1 MQLTLS
7 QEIKDYLLPLIN
19 MTLSDTPD
27 TDLDELAKL
36 LSGELEEV
44 GLIEQDCQEMRI
56 AILNYLRNFAKC
68 KC

>member
-1 MQLTLS
+1 MQLTIS
-7 QEIKDYLLPLIN
+7 QETEDYLLPLIN

-44 GLIEQDCQEMRI
+44 GLIEQDCQEVRI
-56 AILNYLRNFAKC
+56 AIQNYLKKFC
-68 KC
+68 